1 MVQMME
7 IFVFSYNR
15 GKYLRNCLESLVRHA
30 PELPVTVV
38 DDGSVDAATKEVLED
53 YADTM
58 TIVSRDGAGS
68 DVSLG
73 GLYANMNWAAR
84 TSNAELG
91 LFMQEDMQLVRD
103 ITADDQEHIA
113 RFFDSY
119 QEAIE
124 FHTCF
129 TKSTTRIS
137 VNDGLKL
144 DPRVPAYFR
153 EAGRTR
159 RGWHSDV
166 GIFHLARMR
175 EREIE
180 LRESESQNELY
191 LQTVVSQ
198 MGLSPWPFMM
208 WLPFPE
214 SVKFRRKG
222 LLQRYAEWRTG
233 SGLYPFKPMSTEQVR
248 KLFSRP
254 LDEQPIAELYLTPA
268 KPPPSDKW
276 LYDNAAKYHRL
287 PKKVLKWKRRRRGES
302 KRQNRGKQAAGPR

>member
-1 MVQMME
+1 ME

-15 GKYLRNCLESLVRHA
+15 GNYLRNCLESLVRHA
-30 PELPVTVV
+30 PELSVTVV
-38 DDGSVDAATKEVLED
+38 DDGSVDPATKEVLEE

-58 TIVSRDGAGS
+58 TIVARDGADS

-73 GLYANMNWAAR
+73 GLYANMNWVVR
-84 TSNAELG
+84 TSHADLG
-91 LFMQEDMQLVRD
+91 LFMQDDMQLVRD

-113 RFFDSY
+113 RFFGSY
-119 QEAIE
+119 KESIE

-129 TKSTTRIS
+129 TKSTTKIS

-144 DPRVPAYFR
+144 DSAVPAYFR
-153 EAGRTR
+153 DAGRTR

-166 GIFHLARMR
+166 GVFHIARMR
-175 EREIE
+175 ERGID
-180 LRESESQNELY
+180 LRESETQNELY

-222 LLQRYAEWRTG
+222 LLQRYAEWRAG
-233 SGLYPFKPMSTEQVR
+233 SGLYPYNPMSTEQVR
-248 KLFSRP
+248 KLFARP

-268 KPPPSDKW
+268 KPLPSDKW
-276 LYDNAAKYHRL
+276 LYDNAAKYYRL

-302 KRQNRGKQAAGPR
+302 KRQKREGRSANQR

>member
-1 MVQMME
+1 ME

-30 PELPVTVV
+30 PDLPVTVV
-38 DDGSVDAATKEVLED
+38 DDGSVDPATKEVLEE
-53 YADTM
+53 YAATM
-58 TIVSRDGAGS
+58 TIVSRDGTGI

-73 GLYANMNWAAR
+73 GLYANMNWAAHKSR
-84 TSNAELG
+84 AELG
-91 LFMQEDMQLVRD
+91 LFMQDDMQLVRD
-103 ITADDQEHIA
+103 ITADDHEHIA
-113 RFFDSY
+113 RFFEHYKD
-119 QEAIE
+119 AIE

-129 TKSTTRIS
+129 TKSSTKIS

-144 DPRVPAYFR
+144 DPEVPVYFR
-153 EAGRTR
+153 DVGRTR

-166 GIFHLARMR
+166 GVFHIARMR
-175 EREIE
+175 ERGIE

-198 MGLSPWPFMM
+198 MGFSPWPFMM

-222 LLQRYAEWRTG
+222 LLQRYAEWRAG
-233 SGLYPFKPMSTEQVR
+233 SGLYPYNPMNAEQIR
-248 KLFSRP
+248 RLFDRP
-254 LDEQPIAELYLTPA
+254 LEEQPIAETYLTPA
-268 KPPPSDKW
+268 LSPPSDKW
-276 LYDNAAKYHRL
+276 MYDNAAKYYRL

-302 KRQNRGKQAAGPR
+302 KRQKRVRRGADPG

>member
-1 MVQMME
+1 ME

-15 GKYLRNCLESLVRHA
+15 GEYLRNCLESLERHA
-30 PELPVTVV
+30 PDLPATVV
-38 DDGSVDAATKEVLED
+38 DDGSSDAATGKVLEE
-53 YADTM
+53 YADRM
-58 TIVSRDGAGS
+58 RIVSRDGTDS

-73 GLYANMNWAAR
+73 GLYANMNWAAHA
-84 TSNAELG
+84 SDAELG

-103 ITADDQEHIA
+103 ITGKDHEHIA
-113 RFFDSY
+113 RFFEHYPD
-119 QEAIE
+119 AIE

-137 VNDGLKL
+137 VNDGLTL
-144 DPRVPAYFR
+144 DPDVPTYFR
-153 EAGRTR
+153 ETGRTR

-166 GIFHLARMR
+166 GVFHLARMR
-175 EREIE
+175 ERGIE
-180 LRESESQNELY
+180 LRESETKNELY

-222 LLQRYAEWRTG
+222 LLQRYAEWRAG
-233 SGLYPFKPMSTEQVR
+233 SGLYPFKPMGADEVH

-254 LDEQPIAELYLTPA
+254 LEEQPIAELYLTPA

-276 LYDNAAKYHRL
+276 LYDNAAKYYRL

-302 KRQNRGKQAAGPR
+302 KRRKRGPMDADQH